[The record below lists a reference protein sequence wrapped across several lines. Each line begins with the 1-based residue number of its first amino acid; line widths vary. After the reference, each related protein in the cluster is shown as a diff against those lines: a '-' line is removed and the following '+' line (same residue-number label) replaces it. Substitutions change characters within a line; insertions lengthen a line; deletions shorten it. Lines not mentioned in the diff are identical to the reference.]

1 MGSLNCDLCDLVIS
15 RIERGRESEFPPTRI
30 AISGQRSE
38 RVVNRSSVLQ
48 KMALGV
54 VNRSSV
60 LQKMALGVVNRS
72 SLLQRLL
79 RRARGA
85 FLLLLIL
92 FLMGYA
98 FFWQETASF
107 CNFKLTMGVI

>member
-1 MGSLNCDLCDLVIS
+1 MGSLNCDFCDLGIS

-30 AISGQRSE
+30 AISGQRSA
-38 RVVNRSSVLQ
+38 RVGNRSSVLQ

-54 VNRSSV
+54 
-60 LQKMALGVVNRS
+60 GNRS
-72 SLLQRLL
+72 SLLQKIFCEI
-79 RRARGA
+79 G
-85 FLLLLIL
+85 I

>member
-1 MGSLNCDLCDLVIS
+1 MGSLNCDLCDLGIS

-60 LQKMALGVVNRS
+60 LQ
-72 SLLQRLL
+72 RLL

-85 FLLLLIL
+85 CLLLLIL